1 MSTTTTHPILIG
13 TSGWSYPEWDGAF
26 YPPGMDPADYL
37 SWYADRFPIVEVDST
52 FYRVPTR
59 RMVQGWRN
67 HTPSGFRFALKV
79 PQLITHK
86 KQLHD
91 CEREVEEFV
100 AAIEPLGEKLSCALL
115 QLGYFNREQFPSL
128 DAFLEVLD
136 SFLGSWPHD
145 AVPLAL
151 ETRNPRWVGPELA
164 GVLRRHRTG
173 LTLTLQKWMP
183 KPSEVMSRI
192 DVVTGP
198 LSYVRL
204 IGNREA
210 TEKLT
215 TTFDRI
221 VIDKSEELAECARS
235 MEELARRVPVVAF
248 TNNHYAGYAPETAR
262 DLQRR
267 LGIPEMVPPPRPRT
281 TLFD

>member
-1 MSTTTTHPILIG
+1 MSTTIHPIRIG

-37 SWYADRFPIVEVDST
+37 GWYADRFPIVEVDST

-79 PQLITHK
+79 PQVITHK
-86 KQLHD
+86 KQLD
-91 CEREVEEFV
+91 GCDKDVEEFV
-100 AAIEPLGEKLSCALL
+100 AAIEPMGDKLSCALL

-128 DAFLEVLD
+128 EAFLEILD
-136 SFLGSWPHD
+136 PFLASWPHD

-151 ETRNPRWVGPELA
+151 ETRNPRWVGPEL
-164 GVLRRHRTG
+164 GEVLRRHKTA

-183 KPSEVMSRI
+183 RPS
-192 DVVTGP
+192 DVIARLDAATGP
-198 LSYVRL
+198 MSYFRL

-210 TEKLT
+210 VEKLT
-215 TTFDRI
+215 TTFNRI
-221 VIDKSEELAECARS
+221 VVDKSEELAGCARS
-235 MEELARRVPVVAF
+235 VEEMARRVPVVVF
-248 TNNHYAGYAPETAR
+248 TNNHYAGFAPETAR
-262 DLQRR
+262 DLHRR
-267 LGIPEMVPPPRPRT
+267 LGLPEIVPPPRART